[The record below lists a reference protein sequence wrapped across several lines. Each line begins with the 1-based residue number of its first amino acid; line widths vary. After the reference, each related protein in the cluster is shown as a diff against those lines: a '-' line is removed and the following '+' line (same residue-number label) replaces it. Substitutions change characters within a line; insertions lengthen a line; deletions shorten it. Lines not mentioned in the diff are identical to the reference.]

1 MKKIYR
7 LFVVLGFT
15 LLVSGVS
22 VFSQVGINTDG
33 TQPNPSAGLDVKFT
47 DKGFLPPR
55 MTHAQLDAISNPA
68 NGLVV
73 YCTDCGSNGLGALSM
88 FMTGAWYT
96 LSANCLNP
104 LSPVEGT
111 HVPSG
116 TQIIWNWN
124 TVSYATGY
132 KWNIINDYASATDM
146 GTSTT
151 KTETGLIP
159 GTSYTR
165 YVWAYNT
172 CGTSTA
178 TTLSQTLPFFIGQSY
193 GGGIIFYIDGT
204 GQHGLIVTTS
214 DQSTGAQWGCY
225 GTLIGGTSTA
235 IGTGQANTTLIVNGC
250 TTSGIAARIC
260 NDLVLNAYSDWFL
273 PSKDEL
279 NQMYLQK
286 SVIGGFA
293 NYYYWSS
300 SEYIAS
306 DAWTQAMLSGTQSI
320 SSKLATYYVRAVRA
334 F

>member
-1 MKKIYR
+1 MKKFYR

-22 VFSQVGINTDG
+22 VFSQVGINTG
-33 TQPNPSAGLDVKFT
+33 VTQPDPSAMLDVKST
-47 DKGFLPPR
+47 TKGLLPPR
-55 MTHAQLDAISNPA
+55 MTHIELNAISNPA
-68 NGLVV
+68 DGLMV
-73 YCTDCGSNGLGALSM
+73 YCTDCGPNGLGSLSM
-88 FMTGAWYT
+88 FIGGGWYT
-96 LSANCLNP
+96 LSSNCLNP
-104 LSPVEGT
+104 LSPVTGT

-146 GTSTT
+146 VTSTT

-172 CGTSTA
+172 CGASTA

-214 DQSTGAQWGCY
+214 DQSTGAQWGCA
-225 GTLIGGTSTA
+225 GTSIPGTSTS

-293 NYYYWSS
+293 DNPYWSS
-300 SEYIAS
+300 SEATVS
-306 DAWTQAMLSGTQSI
+306 GAW
-320 SSKLATYYVRAVRA
+320 ATYFLNGVQFINNKGVTANVRAVRA